1 MDAKSSLFMPSTS
14 AIIAEPN
21 AERSSKSKCESTY
34 INDSHT
40 VIAFEVL
47 QSLREYVMKY

>member
-1 MDAKSSLFMPSTS
+1 MDSKPSLFIPSTS
-14 AIIAEPN
+14 AITAELN
-21 AERSSKSKCESTY
+21 AERSSKSKYELTY

-40 VIAFEVL
+40 VKAFEDL